1 MSEPNSG
8 RFPTPR
14 TAPTGETIDAI
25 LPSGHPRRRIWKG
38 RLCMARFILIER
50 ATGGVYVDMARF
62 GAAGDVVS
70 PADAV
75 CLVDRHAGR
84 FTRSYVNADSDAAQ
98 YDTYKIQQA
107 SSDSVSASD
116 EAVQKLGRERNYSV
130 RSLVAYK

>member
-1 MSEPNSG
+1 
-8 RFPTPR
+8 
-14 TAPTGETIDAI
+14 
-25 LPSGHPRRRIWKG
+25 
-38 RLCMARFILIER
+38 
-50 ATGGVYVDMARF
+50 MARF

-116 EAVQKLGRERNYSV
+116 EA
-130 RSLVAYK
+130 A